1 MMAIQ
6 SIYLKTLDPWTVQ
19 MELSDENQYMKVKA
33 KVNQECLEDALD
45 DLVESSALNDWIRDV
60 VIAAAENAWDADKLK
75 CTAATLDEFKKM
87 IAKVME

>member
-1 MMAIQ
+1 MTAIQ
-6 SIYLKTLDPWTVQ
+6 SIYLKSLDPWTVQ
-19 MELSDENQYMKVKA
+19 LELSDNEQMMKVKA

-45 DLVESSALNDWIRDV
+45 DLVENSALNDWIRDI
-60 VIAAAENAWDADKLK
+60 VIAAADNAWYADKLK